1 MKAFG
6 WKPTIRTSLIILVLA
21 CIVPAALAG
30 TGLAYYSFK
39 AERQQLLDNT
49 LARARALT
57 AALDHEMIEAEGA
70 IRALGTSPSLTSGDF
85 QGFYQQA
92 IEVQAQQEA
101 DNVVLS
107 EPSGQQIINT
117 LLPYGAK
124 LPFSRSPHFEKLLE
138 ADHPMVTDLFV
149 GAVSKQ
155 PHFSIQIPIRRDDHV
170 MYTLT
175 IGMFPKRID
184 QILPQE
190 NAPSGQVAGVLD
202 SSGVIVARTKG
213 KVDLV
218 GQKIP
223 AEIQAQMANRSEGY
237 FPTKTADGTPAILLF
252 SRSQTSHW
260 VTYLTIPEAFFTQ
273 KLWDSLKWVVS
284 IPLLLAALVLTFVW
298 RVGGAIAKS
307 ITDLTAPALALGY
320 GQEINVGPLY
330 LREADEVGQALVEAS
345 YLLKAAQYE
354 ARHDKL
360 TGLANRALFNE
371 AVQGQM
377 LLCKQMKATMAV
389 LYIDLDGFKAVNDTH
404 GHSAGDELLCSVAS
418 RLSASVGSSGVVAR
432 LGGDEFAILLANSGN
447 DDARVLA
454 ETLIENVSAPHA
466 MGHLSISISAS
477 IGIALLTEASQTP
490 HSLLRAADEAMYRA
504 KRAGRQ
510 RYVVADPS
518 LAA

>member
-1 MKAFG
+1 M
-6 WKPTIRTSLIILVLA
+6 
-21 CIVPAALAG
+21 
-30 TGLAYYSFK
+30 
-39 AERQQLLDNT
+39 
-49 LARARALT
+49 
-57 AALDHEMIEAEGA
+57 
-70 IRALGTSPSLTSGDF
+70 
-85 QGFYQQA
+85 
-92 IEVQAQQEA
+92 
-101 DNVVLS
+101 
-107 EPSGQQIINT
+107 
-117 LLPYGAK
+117 
-124 LPFSRSPHFEKLLE
+124 
-138 ADHPMVTDLFV
+138 
-149 GAVSKQ
+149 
-155 PHFSIQIPIRRDDHV
+155 
-170 MYTLT
+170 
-175 IGMFPKRID
+175 
-184 QILPQE
+184 
-190 NAPSGQVAGVLD
+190 
-202 SSGVIVARTKG
+202 
-213 KVDLV
+213 
-218 GQKIP
+218 
-223 AEIQAQMANRSEGY
+223 
-237 FPTKTADGTPAILLF
+237 
-252 SRSQTSHW
+252 
-260 VTYLTIPEAFFTQ
+260 
-273 KLWDSLKWVVS
+273 
-284 IPLLLAALVLTFVW
+284 
-298 RVGGAIAKS
+298 
-307 ITDLTAPALALGY
+307 
-320 GQEINVGPLY
+320 
-330 LREADEVGQALVEAS
+330 VEAS